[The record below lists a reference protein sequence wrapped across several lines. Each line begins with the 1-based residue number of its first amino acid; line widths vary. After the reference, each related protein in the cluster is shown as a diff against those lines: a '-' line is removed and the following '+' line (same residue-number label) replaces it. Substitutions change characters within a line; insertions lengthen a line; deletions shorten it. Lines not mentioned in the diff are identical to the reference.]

1 MRRSSQLKNLDGS
14 PKLKGKKSGALR
26 ESATLSTSPRR
37 AHLGRGNTFTKDES
51 MRAVDS
57 APVGKHLSKTTT
69 TPNAVGGSTAANGKE
84 EGSSFAQ

>member
-14 PKLKGKKSGALR
+14 PKLKAKKLGALR
-26 ESATLSTSPRR
+26 ESATLSGSPRR
-37 AHLGRGNTFTKDES
+37 ATIARGNTFTKDDS
-51 MRAVDS
+51 TGAVDS
-57 APVGKHLSKTTT
+57 APVGKNLSKPT